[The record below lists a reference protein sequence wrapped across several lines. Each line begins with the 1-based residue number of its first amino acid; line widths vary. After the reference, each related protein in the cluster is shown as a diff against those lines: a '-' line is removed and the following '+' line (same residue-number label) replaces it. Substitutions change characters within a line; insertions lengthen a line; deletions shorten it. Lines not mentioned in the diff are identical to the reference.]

1 MQAKTSLTLI
11 MALALTA
18 PMALRADDMASA
30 AKADSST
37 ASASTDAASS
47 TPAAAAVATPVAKND
62 APGSITPGNKLNDDG
77 KYKEAAAYFE
87 GIGEQ
92 TAANGHTKRE
102 PWRLIGW
109 ANSEIGLGD
118 FDKAAELSQK
128 AIDIDPKNATAWN
141 HLASSQAQAG
151 KRADAIATYT
161 KGIAALK
168 AAGVDTAKLEAN
180 LAPLKDAQD
189 KADMKAGKM
198 PASTSP
204 TASADAAADT
214 NAAASMTPAAATK

>member
-1 MQAKTSLTLI
+1 MQAKTSMTLI

-18 PMALRADDMASA
+18 PMALRADDTISA
-30 AKADSST
+30 ATTTSAT
-37 ASASTDAASS
+37 ADAASS
-47 TPAAAAVATPVAKND
+47 TPAAAAVATPVAAND

-92 TAANGHTKRE
+92 KSSNGHTKRE
-102 PWRLIGW
+102 PWRLNGW
-109 ANSEIGLGD
+109 ANAEIGLGD
-118 FDKAAELSQK
+118 FGQAADLAQK
-128 AIDIDPKNATAWN
+128 SLDIDSTSMSARVAWN
-141 HLASSQAQAG
+141 LLGSAQAQEG
-151 KRADAIATYT
+151 KRADAIATYN

-168 AAGVDTAKLEAN
+168 AAGQDTAKLEAN

-189 KADMKAGKM
+189 KADIKAGKV

-204 TASADAAADT
+204 TAAADASADT
-214 NAAASMTPAAATK
+214 NAAAASSVSASAK